1 MTHDTTAS
9 PRAPALKAV
18 RARIVPQLA
27 QYGIYLALLI
37 LVVVFTASSDVFLT
51 GANLL
56 NVLRQVSI
64 IGICAVGLTFVLLT
78 GGIDLSVGSVIGVAG
93 MTCATLNAMGVPVA
107 LAVAAALAFGLL
119 AGLLAGFIINEA
131 GIPPSSPRWA

>member
-1 MTHDTTAS
+1 
-9 PRAPALKAV
+9 
-18 RARIVPQLA
+18 LA

-37 LVVVFTASSDVFLT
+37 LVLVFTASSDVFLT

-93 MTCATLNAMGVPVA
+93 MTCATLISLGVPPV

-131 GIPPSSPRWA
+131 GIPPLITTLG

>member
-1 MTHDTTAS
+1 MTEQSTPEAKAVPS
-9 PRAPALKAV
+9 RAMTQGRDLKAG
-18 RARIVPQLA
+18 LA

-37 LVVVFTASSDVFLT
+37 LVVFFTISTDVFLT
-51 GANLL
+51 SANLL

-93 MTCATLNAMGVPVA
+93 MTCATLIAAGFPVVV
-107 LAVAAALAFGLL
+107 AVGAALGFGLF
-119 AGLLAGFIINEA
+119 AGLLAGFI
-131 GIPPSSPRWA
+131 